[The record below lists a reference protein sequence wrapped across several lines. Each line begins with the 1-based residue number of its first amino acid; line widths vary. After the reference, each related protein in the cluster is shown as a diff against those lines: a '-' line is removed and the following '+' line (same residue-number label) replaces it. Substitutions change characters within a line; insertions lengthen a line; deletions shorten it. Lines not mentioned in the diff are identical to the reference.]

1 MSAAS
6 SRRPLRSRD
15 EYRHFLTLPTRWQ
28 DNDAYGH
35 INNAAYYGF
44 IDTAVNR
51 YLIDGGF
58 LDLEKG
64 DVIGLV
70 VENGC
75 RFTKPLAF
83 PDPVIVGLCV
93 TRIGNSSVRY
103 EAGLFSEN
111 DEDASAQGH
120 YIHVYVDRATM
131 KPRVLPDALCR
142 LLAPLLVGDEG

>member
-1 MSAAS
+1 MSDGGG
-6 SRRPLRSRD
+6 RRPMRSRD
-15 EYRHFLTLPTRWQ
+15 DYRHFLTLPTRWQ
-28 DNDAYGH
+28 DNDVYGH

-58 LDLEKG
+58 LDWDKG
-64 DVIGLV
+64 EIVGLV

-75 RFTKPLAF
+75 RFAKPMTF
-83 PDPVIVGLCV
+83 PDPVVVGLCV

-103 EAGLFSEN
+103 EAGLFSAG
-111 DEDASAQGH
+111 DRDASAEGY

-131 KPRVLPDALCR
+131 RPRPLPGMLRD
-142 LLAPLLVGDEG
+142 LLAPLSISKTE